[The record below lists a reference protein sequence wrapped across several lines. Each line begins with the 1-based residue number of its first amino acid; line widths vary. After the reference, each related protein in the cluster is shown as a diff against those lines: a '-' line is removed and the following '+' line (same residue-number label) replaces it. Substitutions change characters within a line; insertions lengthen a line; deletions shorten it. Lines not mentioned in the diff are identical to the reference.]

1 MKISATKR
9 TQTGTGASKKAR
21 REGKLPAVVYGT
33 EVESTSILLDLK
45 DVEDTIREV
54 GLNGVFEVDLEGET
68 LQVFVKEAVYETF
81 RPQLRH
87 IDLLAFTAGEK
98 VAMSIPVY
106 ITGEETIEVGY
117 VSQSI
122 SEIEMEIAPSK
133 APSELTVDVTGME
146 IGESLTV
153 ADIEVPADAEVLDDL
168 EATVLSISAPDDIS
182 DDLEP
187 VEEGAADEEMPE
199 PEVIN
204 EKDEEEEEADS
215 EE

>member
-1 MKISATKR
+1 MKITAEKR
-9 TQTGTGASKKAR
+9 TQTGTSASKKAR
-21 REGKLPAVVYGT
+21 AAGKLPAVVYGSK
-33 EVESTSILLDLK
+33 VDSTAILLDLK
-45 DVEDTIREV
+45 DVEDTLREV
-54 GLNGVFEVDLEGET
+54 GLNGVFEIDLEGES

-98 VAMSIPVY
+98 VTMSIPVY
-106 ITGEETIEVGY
+106 IAGEDTIEVGY

-122 SEIEMEIAPSK
+122 SEIEMDIVPADAPT
-133 APSELTVDVTGME
+133 ELTVDVTGME
-146 IGESLTV
+146 IGDSLTV
-153 ADIEVPADAEVLDDL
+153 AEIEVPENADVITEAD
-168 EATVLSISAPDDIS
+168 ATVLSISAPDDIS

-187 VEEGAADEEMPE
+187 VEDGADAEMPE

-204 EKDEEEEEADS
+204 EKDDEES

>member
-1 MKISATKR
+1 MKITAEKR
-9 TQTGTGASKKAR
+9 TQTGTSASKKAR
-21 REGKLPAVVYGT
+21 AAGKLPAVVYGSK
-33 EVESTSILLDLK
+33 VDSTAILLDLK
-45 DVEDTIREV
+45 DVEDTLREV
-54 GLNGVFEVDLEGET
+54 GLNGVFEIDLEGES

-98 VAMSIPVY
+98 VTMSIPVY
-106 ITGEETIEVGY
+106 IVGEDAIEVGY

-122 SEIEMEIAPSK
+122 SEIEMDIVPADAPT
-133 APSELTVDVTGME
+133 ELTVDVTDME
-146 IGESLTV
+146 IGDSLTV
-153 ADIEVPADAEVLDDL
+153 AEIEVPEDAEVITEAD
-168 EATVLSISAPDDIS
+168 ATVLSISAPDDIS

-187 VEEGAADEEMPE
+187 VEDGADAEMPE

-204 EKDEEEEEADS
+204 EKDDEEEA

>member
-1 MKISATKR
+1 MKITAEKR
-9 TQTGTGASKKAR
+9 TQTGTSASKKAR
-21 REGKLPAVVYGT
+21 AAGKLPAVVYGSK
-33 EVESTSILLDLK
+33 VDSTAILLDLK
-45 DVEDTIREV
+45 DVEDTLREV
-54 GLNGVFEVDLEGET
+54 GLNGVFEIDLEGES

-98 VAMSIPVY
+98 VTMSIPVY
-106 ITGEETIEVGY
+106 IVGEDAIEVGY

-122 SEIEMEIAPSK
+122 SEIEMDIVPADAPT
-133 APSELTVDVTGME
+133 ELTVDVTGME
-146 IGESLTV
+146 IGDSLTV
-153 ADIEVPADAEVLDDL
+153 AEIEVPEDAEVITEAD
-168 EATVLSISAPDDIS
+168 ATVLSISAPDDIS

-187 VEEGAADEEMPE
+187 VEDGADAEMPE

-204 EKDEEEEEADS
+204 EKDDEEEA